1 MPVRLSKKQ
10 LIVCG
15 VVSGFLMALTVA
27 IQASLRHE
35 KPDFR
40 PTDAFQPNLAAII
53 AQGDHFY
60 LSPQFF
66 DTTSLPTS
74 SLILPKSDAERA
86 SRDPSRFHSLD
97 RERHFSVALL
107 SRSGGISPLGKD
119 LLSSPL
125 WTMTDVAPWGYQ
137 FERLGAKGK
146 IPWSP
151 PSQASLAAVY
161 PQDEKRTLWLVGTA
175 ENLVAI
181 GRNKEA
187 EQLLSM
193 AAKPGKFP
201 SRVLG
206 ARASLAASQGQWN
219 EAMTLAGEAV
229 AKDSAN
235 DAAREILI
243 RALTESNRPDEALS
257 EARNLVQRQKNTES
271 LFLLARAANA
281 ANSGDDEIASLQ
293 ELVSLARKGNQ
304 PLGASLTYLGQALA
318 KNGQRGEAL
327 RAFHEALTA
336 PELTDEERK
345 MIRQLAEHITPDQSS
360 R

>member
-1 MPVRLSKKQ
+1 
-10 LIVCG
+10 
-15 VVSGFLMALTVA
+15 
-27 IQASLRHE
+27 
-35 KPDFR
+35 
-40 PTDAFQPNLAAII
+40 
-53 AQGDHFY
+53 
-60 LSPQFF
+60 
-66 DTTSLPTS
+66 
-74 SLILPKSDAERA
+74 
-86 SRDPSRFHSLD
+86 
-97 RERHFSVALL
+97 
-107 SRSGGISPLGKD
+107 
-119 LLSSPL
+119 
-125 WTMTDVAPWGYQ
+125 
-137 FERLGAKGK
+137 
-146 IPWSP
+146 
-151 PSQASLAAVY
+151 
-161 PQDEKRTLWLVGTA
+161 
-175 ENLVAI
+175 
-181 GRNKEA
+181 
-187 EQLLSM
+187 
-193 AAKPGKFP
+193 
-201 SRVLG
+201 
-206 ARASLAASQGQWN
+206 
-219 EAMTLAGEAV
+219 MTLAGEAV